1 MATLYDQVIASY
13 DDSFGIENIDNPLHP
28 KMHKLH
34 HDLRMV
40 IAGPDGKGVQN
51 CLGQAAI
58 VGAIAAVIAAYTGG
72 AAAAA
77 AEEAAK
83 DTLLGCLGADCEVSF
98 PNTSHWIYWN
108 I

>member
-1 MATLYDQVIASY
+1 MATLYDKVIASY
-13 DDSFGIENIDNPLHP
+13 DDSFGVENLDNPLHP

-40 IAGPDGKGVQN
+40 IDGPDGKDVSN

-72 AAAAA
+72 AAAALAEQA
-77 AEEAAK
+77 ATE
-83 DTLLGCLGADCEVSF
+83 TLIGCLGADCSIGF
-98 PNTSHWIYWN
+98 PSTTNWIYWN
-108 I
+108 V